1 MAAMTCPEHGDRCGG
16 RDCCCS
22 DLHLPP
28 SAIDHDWR
36 YVDIRRKVTGSG
48 VGVLTIAH
56 KDGRVVEMPLFPE
69 TLRLMAVEAIT
80 AMAPD
85 SGS

>member
-1 MAAMTCPEHGDRCGG
+1 MSEHA
-16 RDCCCS
+16 S
-22 DLHLPP
+22 TANT
-28 SAIDHDWR
+28 SIDHGWR
-36 YVDIRRKVTGSG
+36 YVGIQRKVTGSG

-85 SGS
+85 TGRGADHG